1 MNIIRPYTHGIFPIL
16 EDGLHTVALGNA
28 TQYEIAIMRHD
39 RGTVIGI
46 IGKGCYVFTH
56 NAHPAYVQE
65 KLKVGAGDAGNVADF
80 INCQTCTSCTG
91 RVSGRYYPFLLHDE
105 EECGLI
111 PRIGI
116 KAVLWQNEHSKSK
129 ARVES
134 HAWGV
139 RFVYDPVHHVSGG
152 ECNFPMW
159 CEVGEMYKEDFKEF
173 WSAWKLGKPY
183 KRNCSIVCDTVERI
197 MG

>member
-28 TQYEIAIMRHD
+28 TQYEIAIMRRD

-46 IGKGCYVFTH
+46 IGKGCYVFSH

-65 KLKVGAGDAGNVADF
+65 KLNVGAGDADNVADF
-80 INCQTCTSCTG
+80 INCQTGCTE
-91 RVSGRYYPFLLHDE
+91 RVNGRYYPRLMHDKE
-105 EECGLI
+105 KDG
-111 PRIGI
+111 PI
-116 KAVLWQNEHSKSK
+116 KRAYSAILWENERSESK

-134 HAWGV
+134 HAYGV
-139 RFVYDPVHHVSGG
+139 RFAYEPVHHVSGG
-152 ECNFPMW
+152 ECNFPLW
-159 CEVGEMYKEDFKEF
+159 CEVGEMYKDDFNGF
-173 WSAWKLGKPY
+173 WSTWKLGNPRKNQMPPY
-183 KRNCSIVCDTVERI
+183 ICDTVEMI

>member
-28 TQYEIAIMRHD
+28 TQYEIAIMRRD

-65 KLKVGAGDAGNVADF
+65 KLKVGAGDADNVADF
-80 INCQTCTSCTG
+80 INCQTGCTG
-91 RVSGRYYPFLLHDE
+91 RVNGRYYSNLFHDE
-105 EECGLI
+105 EECGTI
-111 PRIGI
+111 QSVGI
-116 KAVLWQNEHSKSK
+116 SAILWENERSKSK

-139 RFVYDPVHHVSGG
+139 RFVYEPVHHVHNG
-152 ECNFPMW
+152 ECRFSLW
-159 CEVGEMYKEDFKEF
+159 CEVGETYKDDFKGF
-173 WSAWKLGKPY
+173 WSTWKLGNPRKNRMAPY
-183 KRNCSIVCDTVERI
+183 ISDTVEMI
-197 MG
+197 